1 MSLNIIEVK
10 SKKEL
15 KAFVEFPNQLYKDVP
30 YFVPKL
36 FADEIS
42 TLDPDENPA
51 YEFSEAALYLAYR
64 DNQIVGRV
72 AAIVNHKANK
82 KWNHKEVRFG
92 WIDYIDDREVS
103 KALIDKVI
111 EFGKARGME
120 KIVGPL
126 GFTDFD
132 PEGMLVEGFNEMCT
146 MVLIY
151 NYPYYPEHMEA
162 LGFKKEIDWL
172 EYKILV
178 PERVP
183 ERIQKL
189 ARIVPVKSGVH
200 VRKIT
205 RKEIREE
212 KLGQKIFALINET
225 YDNLYNF
232 TPLSEKM
239 IDKYVNFYLGVINL
253 KYITLVE
260 DNDKNIVAFGLTM
273 PSIVQALK
281 KCNGKIFPFGWF
293 HILKSLYFKHEESVE
308 LLLIGVKAEYR
319 NNGIMALIF
328 NDLIP
333 RYNKGGFKFG
343 ESNAEL
349 ETNKKVQSPWDNFE
363 FEQKKR
369 RRVVYKHI

>member
-1 MSLNIIEVK
+1 M
-10 SKKEL
+10 
-15 KAFVEFPNQLYKDVP
+15 
-30 YFVPKL
+30 
-36 FADEIS
+36 
-42 TLDPDENPA
+42 
-51 YEFSEAALYLAYR
+51 
-64 DNQIVGRV
+64 
-72 AAIVNHKANK
+72 
-82 KWNHKEVRFG
+82 
-92 WIDYIDDREVS
+92 
-103 KALIDKVI
+103 
-111 EFGKARGME
+111 
-120 KIVGPL
+120 
-126 GFTDFD
+126 
-132 PEGMLVEGFNEMCT
+132 
-146 MVLIY
+146 
-151 NYPYYPEHMEA
+151 
-162 LGFKKEIDWL
+162 
-172 EYKILV
+172 
-178 PERVP
+178 
-183 ERIQKL
+183 
-189 ARIVPVKSGVH
+189 
-200 VRKIT
+200 
-205 RKEIREE
+205 
-212 KLGQKIFALINET
+212 
-225 YDNLYNF
+225 
-232 TPLSEKM
+232 
-239 IDKYVNFYLGVINL
+239 